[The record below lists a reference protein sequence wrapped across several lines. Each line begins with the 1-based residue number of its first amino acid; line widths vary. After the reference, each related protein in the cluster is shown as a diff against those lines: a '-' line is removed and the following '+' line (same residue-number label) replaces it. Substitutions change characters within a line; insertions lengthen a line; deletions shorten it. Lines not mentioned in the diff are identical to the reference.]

1 MSTKKKSRFWIIT
14 KNTVLFIMAT
24 VFIWI
29 VFHLALTAH
38 EQEKYPPLGQMV
50 KVDGR
55 HMHIYTK
62 GDGKHTMVLLSGLGT
77 AAPAL
82 DFEPLINEL
91 AINNKVVVVEPFGYG
106 WSSLTNKERTVEN
119 IVEELRTALHQASIE
134 GPYIL
139 MPHSISGIYSMYYA
153 NKYPE
158 EVKAVIG
165 IDPTLP
171 QALQYFGESAPTM
184 PQYMGYISL
193 TGVSRLATYI
203 NPKNYLPIA
212 EEGTYSEDNLTMT
225 RAISAWKGYNKNVI
239 DEINEIKNNVDK
251 TAPLKFPRALP
262 VLFFTTKEDRVN
274 QDGKSKTAFYQ
285 TQLTKSSASKIIAL
299 EGQHYLHWT
308 RSKEISQQVQEF
320 TDALTDE

>member
-1 MSTKKKSRFWIIT
+1 
-14 KNTVLFIMAT
+14 
-24 VFIWI
+24 
-29 VFHLALTAH
+29 
-38 EQEKYPPLGQMV
+38 
-50 KVDGR
+50 
-55 HMHIYTK
+55 
-62 GDGKHTMVLLSGLGT
+62 MVLLSGLGT

-91 AINNKVVVVEPFGYG
+91 AINNKVVVVELFGYG

-134 GPYIL
+134 VPYIL

-299 EGQHYLHWT
+299 EGHHYLHWT
-308 RSKEISQQVQEF
+308 RSKEMSQQVQEF